1 MIEVS
6 PRVVNLLEKTTKF
19 EIFAEVL
26 MDIEVNGYY
35 NYTVDFP
42 ESIEPTMFP
51 AEEVL
56 KSRRPAGG
64 LPKLVTPFGKISSTT
79 INDLC
84 YEKSQNWYRLPS
96 KDSNYKYYRSKAV
109 SDLEAPFGFE
119 SPLEFIVEYDEPI
132 RLNKLVVGFEYS
144 TCLPDSVEVF
154 FYSNDAWVSV
164 GEFSVGDDGLLA
176 LSYDG
181 SWVAADKYSYDF
193 TTTSKIKL
201 TVESM
206 QAPGG
211 AVEIIQISPKMSVD
225 ISDRII
231 SVNSSQESQEVS
243 VVSPIG
249 LSASNSG
256 GLEVSN
262 NDGFFD
268 VDNQSSPL
276 SGLVDVNVKFTIKD
290 MIAGDGEDFET
301 VPSAVLF
308 ANSWNFQS
316 TGTISVDCSDR
327 AKFLQSRSMEN
338 SFYANR
344 DIRFVIADI
353 IERAEIVD
361 YKLCF
366 TQEDVDQATPYFFF
380 QDEQTVWEALQQIA
394 TAEQSF
400 FYFDQFGRFVWISRD
415 YWWDSDEVDFEIL
428 SRSDGEKLPNL
439 ESYSVEYTNIVNKVT
454 VNYIPTDILKQGD
467 RFVNNFLW
475 EQSEPLVLTASP
487 LLSDIDED
495 SEFFLID
502 PLDFVFFP
510 EEGIVNIDAEY
521 IKYSKKPR
529 NVVGNAQS
537 IENTLVELIDAVDF
551 AVEDAAAVE
560 NIEKDDV
567 EILYVQRV
575 IWPDTS
581 IGLKEAF
588 RQYSRIL
595 VEGFFLLLSVP
606 GENGA
611 RKVLQYN
618 ASLTRNPFLAAVL
631 TSEESEGY
639 SYWKIVEDGEEP
651 QVEFTEASGL
661 FVPPNAMYIEE
672 RGVFNSSPV
681 THSFGAGDGATTFT
695 YKNDPVELTQESPRI
710 VYDDIENSKLR
721 LRINTIDQNLVH
733 HYSPNKPGKY
743 DVYGA
748 QFEFPLFFEQDDI
761 GYDGQGIAGM
771 FINRTGINSGYYIEF
786 TNSVY
791 SRLTLAG
798 KREVSVWKIDNQGRK
813 LLIAGFLPEDI
824 FLLSLEQLIQV
835 SGKPTD
841 IFPGIPQKVS
851 VFVEETQALAAFVSR
866 FGELT
871 NEVNFAIDQVSERFG
886 VDKEDIFV
894 DELAKVDWGSA
905 ALGWPEEDVFY
916 SQVIVPGYVIVLAFF
931 DGEDENLIEYRGR
944 DGSMPTTEEDR
955 PSARPR
961 PAGSSEYEAGEVNF
975 SSVGAVELEALRQ
988 ALDRFDGED
997 SDPEVPEQVNQ
1008 VVEGI
1013 IITISVNGRRVL
1025 SAVEY
1030 EIDGNII
1037 YKEGD
1042 WGVFARSNTSVD
1054 FEYIYAIDRLG
1065 DTSDLDKAMFAIRDQ
1080 VSGGYIDNTLEYFL
1094 DENNELRNQFVFED
1108 FGGFARQI
1116 VEIDVNHEIVPAASS
1131 ELFASNESKIYFVYR
1146 KLDQFSS
1153 KFAIGNRTR
1162 DFVVVAGDDPVTQ
1175 TNMVLSVYG
1184 VPLNSSESEDIK
1196 KINEK
1201 SVWRRG
1207 EEEVIIDSPWIQ
1219 TKEKAQRIADWTV
1232 QRWSQPSEFVEAQ
1245 LVFDSRLELGD
1256 LVTISVPENSIT
1268 PETHKFHVVSIT
1280 KSVGE
1285 TTGMTLRLRR
1295 AQF

>member
-6 PRVVNLLEKTTKF
+6 PRVANLLEKTTRF

-64 LPKLVTPFGKISSTT
+64 LPKLVTPFGKLSSTT
-79 INDLC
+79 IDDLC
-84 YEKSQNWYRLPS
+84 YEKSQDWYRVPS

-109 SDLEAPFGFE
+109 SALEPPFDFGA
-119 SPLEFIVEYDEPI
+119 PLEFIVEYDQPI
-132 RLNKLVVGFEYS
+132 RFNKFVAGFEYS
-144 TCLPDSVEVF
+144 TCLPDLVEVF
-154 FYSNDAWVSV
+154 FYSNDDWLSV
-164 GEFSVGDDGLLA
+164 GQFPVGDDGLLS

-181 SWVAADKYSYDF
+181 SWFVGDEYSYDF
-193 TTTSKIKL
+193 TTTSKIK
-201 TVESM
+201 VVVASM
-206 QAPGG
+206 QEPGG
-211 AVEIIQISPKMSVD
+211 AVEIIQISPRMSVD

-243 VVSPIG
+243 VVSPVG
-249 LSASNSG
+249 LSAAGTG
-256 GLEVSN
+256 GLEISN

-276 SGLVDVNVKFTIKD
+276 AGLVDVNVKFTIKD
-290 MIAGDGEDFET
+290 MIAGDGEDFERI
-301 VPSAVLF
+301 PSAVLF

-316 TGTISVDCSDR
+316 TGTVSVDCSDQS
-327 AKFLQSRSMEN
+327 KFLQSRSMEN
-338 SFYANR
+338 SFYSNR

-366 TQEDVDQATPYFFF
+366 AQEDIDQATPYFFF

-394 TAEQSF
+394 TAEQAF
-400 FYFDQFGRFVWISRD
+400 FYFDNFGKFVWISRD
-415 YWWDSDEVDFEIL
+415 YWWESDDVDFEIL

-454 VNYIPTDILKQGD
+454 VNYIPTAILKQGN

-502 PLDFVFFP
+502 PLDFVFF
-510 EEGIVNIDAEY
+510 EDEGIVNIDAEY

-529 NVVGNAQS
+529 NVVGNSQS
-537 IENTLVELIDAVDF
+537 IENTLIELIDAVDF
-551 AVEDAAAVE
+551 AAEDAAEIE
-560 NIEKDDV
+560 NIEKSDV
-567 EILYVQRV
+567 QILYAQRV
-575 IWPDTS
+575 VWPDTS
-581 IGLKEAF
+581 IGLREPF

-606 GENGA
+606 GENEV
-611 RKVLQYN
+611 RKILQYN
-618 ASLTRNPFLAAVL
+618 ASFTKNPFLAAVL
-631 TSEESEGY
+631 QPEEEESY
-639 SYWKIVEDGEEP
+639 SYWSIVEDGEET
-651 QVEFTEASGL
+651 QLQFTEASRL

-672 RGVFNSSPV
+672 RGLFNSSPV
-681 THSFGAGDGATTFT
+681 NHSFGAGDGGTTFT

-761 GYDGQGIAGM
+761 GYDGQGIAGI
-771 FINRTGINSGYYIEF
+771 FINKTGINSGYYIEF

-798 KREVSVWKIDNQGRK
+798 KREVSIWKIDDEGRK
-813 LLIAGFLPEDI
+813 FLVSGFLPEDI

-835 SGKPTD
+835 AGKPTD
-841 IFPGIPQKVS
+841 IFPGVPQKVA
-851 VFVEETQALAAFVSR
+851 VFVEDLETL
-866 FGELT
+866 
-871 NEVNFAIDQVSERFG
+871 I
-886 VDKEDIFV
+886 
-894 DELAKVDWGSA
+894 
-905 ALGWPEEDVFY
+905 
-916 SQVIVPGYVIVLAFF
+916 F
-931 DGEDENLIEYRGR
+931 DGED
-944 DGSMPTTEEDR
+944 D
-955 PSARPR
+955 
-961 PAGSSEYEAGEVNF
+961 
-975 SSVGAVELEALRQ
+975 
-988 ALDRFDGED
+988 
-997 SDPEVPEQVNQ
+997 
-1008 VVEGI
+1008 VVADTVRI
-1013 IITISVNGRRVL
+1013 IVSVNGRRVL
-1025 SAVEY
+1025 GFDDIEF
-1030 EIDGNII
+1030 EGNDI

-1042 WGVFARSNTSVD
+1042 WGVFARSNTAVD

-1065 DTSDLDKAMFAIRDQ
+1065 DTSTLDKAMFAIRDQ
-1080 VSGGYIDNTLEYFL
+1080 VTGGYIDNTLEYFL
-1094 DENNELRNQFVFED
+1094 DEHNELRNEFVFED

-1116 VEIDVNHEIVPAASS
+1116 VEIDVNHEIVPAVSS

-1162 DFVVVAGDDPVTQ
+1162 DFIVVSGDDPVTQ
-1175 TNMVLSVYG
+1175 TNMTLSVFG

-1196 KINEK
+1196 KTNER

-1207 EEEVIIDSPWIQ
+1207 EEEIIIDSPWIQ

-1232 QRWSQPSEFVEAQ
+1232 RRWSQPSEFVEVQ
-1245 LVFDSRLELGD
+1245 IVSDPRVELGD
-1256 LVTISVPENSIT
+1256 LATISVPENSIT

-1285 TTGMTLRLRR
+1285 ATTMTLRLRR